1 MQTID
6 LDELW
11 HAMPQTTGVTASGMM
26 AAARALHTDRLYR
39 QGHHDADA
47 LNSGVEQSAPS
58 TAHNDLSAIEM
69 PDLEIRP
76 AAPTFDLRNRL
87 PKLDGF
93 LKSFDTSSAV
103 WLSMGFISGM
113 IAWHSVGFW
122 GFVTEAVLQP
132 GDRDYKIAVAT
143 TTPALEQPL
152 AGSARVPL
160 TTGALADKPLQFAMT
175 ETGPRFIYKR
185 TKARDALPEFDQLR
199 DQSRD
204 IKNHVLEHLD
214 IYLERYEAKVQ
225 AAGGHVHWAGDAD
238 EARAQIL
245 GICQRVNAKIVTKG
259 KSMIS
264 EEIELNHHLEAN
276 GITPVE
282 TDLGEYLIQLRNE
295 RPSHI
300 IAPVVHLTRDQVEA
314 DFRKAHTHL
323 DPRRDLTEIPSLV
336 EEARAVEGVK

>member
-39 QGHHDADA
+39 QGHHDADV

-87 PKLDGF
+87 PRLDGF

-160 TTGALADKPLQFAMT
+160 TTGALADKPRAGATACVALAVDR
-175 ETGPRFIYKR
+175 GSSR
-185 TKARDALPEFDQLR
+185 TLAQPCSRDGSQMRDAGRGQRADRLSDAR
-199 DQSRD
+199 
-204 IKNHVLEHLD
+204 
-214 IYLERYEAKVQ
+214 ERLHAPQAWGAEAQ
-225 AAGGHVHWAGDAD
+225 TA
-238 EARAQIL
+238 
-245 GICQRVNAKIVTKG
+245 
-259 KSMIS
+259 
-264 EEIELNHHLEAN
+264 
-276 GITPVE
+276 
-282 TDLGEYLIQLRNE
+282 
-295 RPSHI
+295 PSNP
-300 IAPVVHLTRDQVEA
+300 ATSSDTAVPP
-314 DFRKAHTHL
+314 DF
-323 DPRRDLTEIPSLV
+323 DLTLS
-336 EEARAVEGVK
+336 AQ